1 MSEIL
6 PGIRAKR
13 KDRGLTMDQ
22 LADRLGVTRQAVGAW
37 EGGIAL
43 PSADKLPEIA
53 AALRCS
59 IDDLYTGG
67 ASPSPTPNDFNSQE
81 DERP

>member
-22 LADRLGVTRQAVGAW
+22 LADRLGVTRQSVGAW

-53 AALRCS
+53 AALGCS
-59 IDDLYTGG
+59 IDDLYST
-67 ASPSPTPNDFNSQE
+67 NNEE
-81 DERP
+81 DKP

>member
-22 LADRLGVTRQAVGAW
+22 LADRLGVTRQAVFNW
-37 EGGIAL
+37 ESGGTL
-43 PSADKLPEIA
+43 PTADKLPEIA
-53 AALRCS
+53 RVLGCS
-59 IDDLYTGG
+59 IDDLYST
-67 ASPSPTPNDFNSQE
+67 NNEE
-81 DERP
+81 DKP